1 MAPQTKADRQ
11 AAAKKAAATRERNRA
26 RADNSKRGTKA
37 AASAQSNRASAH
49 VDEAKHS
56 ANSAVGGLVS
66 AAKSLGGAVVQ
77 TGKSVATR
85 SKADR
90 RG

>member
-1 MAPQTKADRQ
+1 MAPQTTADRQ

-37 AASAQSNRASAH
+37 AASAQSNRASAN

-66 AAKSLGGAVVQ
+66 AAKSLGGAAVQ
-77 TGKSVATR
+77 AGKSVAIR
-85 SKADR
+85 SRAGK
-90 RG
+90 

>member
-11 AAAKKAAATRERNRA
+11 AAAKKAAATRERNKTRA
-26 RADNSKRGTKA
+26 ESSKRGTKA
-37 AASAQSNRASAH
+37 AASAQSNRASAN
-49 VDEAKHS
+49 VDDAKHS

-66 AAKSLGGAVVQ
+66 SVKSLGDAAVQ
-77 TGKSVATR
+77 AGKSVVTR
-85 SKADR
+85 SKADK